1 MNKNYTVR
9 KNHDFQRIIKKNKL
23 IRTESY
29 FIYYDFN
36 KMNNSRFGISVSKKL
51 GNAVFRNKIK
61 RQMRNICH
69 LITDKSHPFD
79 LIVIIRKNYLSNTF
93 QENKEILIKS
103 VEKIFKKKWEVKN
116 V

>member
-1 MNKNYTVR
+1 MNKNYIVR

-23 IRTESY
+23 VYTESY

-61 RQMRNICH
+61 RQMRSICH
-69 LITDKSHPFD
+69 SITDKLKPFD
-79 LIVIIRKNYLSNTF
+79 LIVIIRKNYLNKSF
-93 QENKEILIKS
+93 QENQEILKAA
-103 VEKIFKKKWEVKN
+103 VKKIFRKE
-116 V
+116 